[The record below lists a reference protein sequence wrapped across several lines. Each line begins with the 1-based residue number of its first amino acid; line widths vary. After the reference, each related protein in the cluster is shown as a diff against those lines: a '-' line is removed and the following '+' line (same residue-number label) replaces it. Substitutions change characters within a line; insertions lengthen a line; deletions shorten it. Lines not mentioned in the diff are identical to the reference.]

1 MEIFAYIVG
10 CEETGEAMLIDPAAE
25 VDRVVNQVEEDGL
38 EVKLIVNTHP
48 HGDHTGGNKR
58 AKKLTGAPIAV
69 HRDAEDILERSLSPG
84 MAAMIGGEAS
94 PPPDRLLD
102 EGETIEIGKLRLR
115 VIHTP
120 GHSQGGI
127 CLYGHGAVF
136 TGDILFVGAVGR
148 TDLAGGS
155 ARAMRAA
162 IREKLFDLPD
172 ETIVYPGHDYGP
184 APTSTI
190 DRERLTNP
198 FV

>member
-1 MEIFAYIVG
+1 
-10 CEETGEAMLIDPAAE
+10 
-25 VDRVVNQVEEDGL
+25 
-38 EVKLIVNTHP
+38 
-48 HGDHTGGNKR
+48 
-58 AKKLTGAPIAV
+58 V